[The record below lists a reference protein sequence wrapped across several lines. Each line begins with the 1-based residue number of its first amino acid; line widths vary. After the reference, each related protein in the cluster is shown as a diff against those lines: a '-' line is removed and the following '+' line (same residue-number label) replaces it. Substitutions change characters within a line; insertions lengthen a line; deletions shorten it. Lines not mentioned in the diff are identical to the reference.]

1 MPLHPDRIPGL
12 HLAAQGIARPIAK
25 SPAEVVT
32 RLGAL
37 QAQDHPGALW
47 SIGLRMVN
55 ATRTEVE
62 RAIAERTIVR
72 TWPMRGTLHF
82 VPAAD
87 AGWMLDLLASRVMRG
102 AAGRYRQ
109 LELDDATFR
118 RIRTVTRR
126 ALSHTPMMTRSTLFA
141 AIDAAGVSTAGQRG
155 IHLIRHLCME
165 GLLCQGPHAEKEPT
179 FVLMEDW
186 VRESRTVSRD
196 EALQLLAERYFTSH
210 GPASVRDFA
219 NWTGLSLTD
228 SRTALH
234 LAKPSLAL
242 FDDDGDELWM
252 SNALEAPAGSANGA
266 QLLPGFD
273 EYLLGYRDRS
283 AVLAPEYVERI
294 VPGGNGVFQATL
306 VLDGLVRGTW
316 RRAQKS
322 GAMKLGVHPFVKLSA
337 ARRKEVAAAADRY
350 AAFLGIPVALEWT
363 S

>member
-12 HLAAQGIARPIAK
+12 RLAAQGIARPTAK
-25 SPAEVVT
+25 SPEQVVT

-82 VPAAD
+82 VSAAD

-126 ALSHTPMMTRSTLFA
+126 AHSHTPMMTRSTLFA
-141 AIDAAGVSTAGQRG
+141 AINAAGVSTAGQRG

-219 NWTGLSLTD
+219 NWTGLPLTD
-228 SRTALH
+228 ARTALQ
-234 LAKPSLAL
+234 LAKPSLASIERS
-242 FDDDGDELWM
+242 GDELWM
-252 SNALEAPAGSANGA
+252 SSALDELTEQSHSVH
-266 QLLPGFD
+266 LLPGFD

-283 AVLAPEYVERI
+283 AVLEAGHMERI

-306 VLDGLVRGTW
+306 VVDGMVRGTW
-316 RRAQKS
+316 RRS
-322 GAMKLGVHPFVKLSA
+322 IRGGAMRLGVTPFVRLSA
-337 ARRKEVAAAADRY
+337 AMKKATAAAAHRY
-350 AAFLGIPVALEWT
+350 AAFLGIPVVVEWT